1 MNDAPFQPV
10 IGLEIHVQLATAT
23 KLFCRDRAEFGGA
36 PNTRVCPVC
45 LGLPGALPVVNAAA
59 VELALRV
66 ALALDCAIH
75 LVSRFARKH
84 YFYPDLPKGYQITQY
99 DQPLATAG
107 RFHAPGPDGDLT
119 PVRIRRVHL
128 EEDAG
133 RSVHDRL
140 PGRTAVDLN
149 RAGIPLVEIVT
160 EPDLASPEHARVF
173 LTRLRRL
180 LRYVGASECDMEEGS
195 LRVDANVSI
204 RDGPTGDAGPKT
216 EVKNLNSFAA
226 VESALTY
233 EGRRQWAARVAGEGP
248 FRGTR
253 LWDPAAGETRPLR
266 TKEATQDYRY
276 FPDPDLP
283 PLVVR
288 EARVRAARAA
298 LPEPPEPRAARFR
311 HDYGIP
317 PYDADVLTA
326 ERDLADYYEA
336 VARASGD
343 PKGAS
348 NWVMTDVLAWSN
360 EHGAPVS
367 AFPVPPARLAELMAL
382 VRDGV
387 VSISGARRVFRAMAE
402 TGQAAASI
410 VAAQGLV
417 QVRDTDRLEVW
428 IDDVLDAHPGEVAR
442 YRAGETRLL
451 GFFMGRIMERSG
463 GTADPRR
470 ASELLRGRLGG

>member
-1 MNDAPFQPV
+1 
-10 IGLEIHVQLATAT
+10 
-23 KLFCRDRAEFGGA
+23 
-36 PNTRVCPVC
+36 
-45 LGLPGALPVVNAAA
+45 
-59 VELALRV
+59 
-66 ALALDCAIH
+66 
-75 LVSRFARKH
+75 
-84 YFYPDLPKGYQITQY
+84 
-99 DQPLATAG
+99 
-107 RFHAPGPDGDLT
+107 
-119 PVRIRRVHL
+119 
-128 EEDAG
+128 
-133 RSVHDRL
+133 
-140 PGRTAVDLN
+140 
-149 RAGIPLVEIVT
+149 
-160 EPDLASPEHARVF
+160 
-173 LTRLRRL
+173 
-180 LRYVGASECDMEEGS
+180 
-195 LRVDANVSI
+195 VSI

-226 VESALTY
+226 VESALMY
-233 EGRRQWAARVAGEGP
+233 EVRRQWAARVAGEGAV
-248 FRGTR
+248 RETR

-298 LPEPPEPRAARFR
+298 LPEPPEARAARFR
-311 HDYGIP
+311 HDYGLP
-317 PYDADVLTA
+317 LYDADVLTA

-336 VARASGD
+336 LARASGD

-367 AFPVPPARLAELMAL
+367 AFPVPPARLAELMGL

-402 TGQAAASI
+402 TDQAAASI
-410 VAAQGLV
+410 VAAHGLA

-428 IDDVLDAHPGEVAR
+428 IGDVLGAHPGEVAR
-442 YRAGETRLL
+442 YRAGEDRLL

-470 ASELLRGRLGG
+470 ASELLRARLGG

>member
-233 EGRRQWAARVAGEGP
+233 EGRRQRAARIAGEGAD
-248 FRGTR
+248 RETR

-298 LPEPPEPRAARFR
+298 LPEPPEARATRFR
-311 HDYGIP
+311 HDYGLP
-317 PYDADVLTA
+317 LYDADVLTA

-336 VARASGD
+336 LARASGD